1 MKVLLIGEAS
11 GVHRNLKK
19 GLREHGVEA
28 LHLVT
33 SDSASWKWY
42 DGAFAPDWP
51 GKLGGIARNVAPFV
65 KIARMPDYDVAN
77 FINTI
82 TAVHGLW
89 TRYWDIPL
97 IRRKAKLMSYYA
109 LGCDE
114 IALIRHNPALPYTP
128 CQTCLAS
135 GEVLG
140 RDCAKLLNPR
150 FAQSQALVRRHFDF
164 GASSML
170 EYGHTEA
177 LFPGRF
183 RRIPFPVD
191 AEPIAFRP
199 ARNRPRPLIVHTPTR
214 RGFKGTSIVLDAMDR
229 LGRRRGDFEF
239 RVVEGLSYADYLAAM
254 GEADVVIDQVYSQ
267 SSGMNGLEMLAAG
280 KVMLTGSTPL
290 GRAYFPFG
298 DESPAIDA
306 PPDAAELAQAVSNLL
321 DRKSEFPALAEAGRV
336 YVLKHHDP
344 VKVAGQFLD
353 GWRMVLEQRQAHAAA
368 QLG

>member
-28 LHLVT
+28 LHIVA
-33 SDSASWKWY
+33 SASVSWKWW
-42 DGAFAPDWP
+42 DDAFSPDWK
-51 GKLGGIARNVAPFV
+51 GIMGGIARNVAPFV
-65 KIARMPDYDVAN
+65 KIGRLSSFDVAN

-82 TAVHGLW
+82 TAVHGLH
-89 TRYWDIPL
+89 TRYLDIPL
-97 IRRKAKLMSYYA
+97 IRRKVRVMSYYA

-114 IALIRHNPALPYTP
+114 IGLIRHNPGLPYRP
-128 CQTCLAS
+128 CETCLAS

-140 RDCAKLLNPR
+140 RDCAQLLNPR
-150 FAQSQALVRRHFDF
+150 FEKSQELVRRYFDF
-164 GASSML
+164 GSSSMV
-170 EYGHTEA
+170 EYGHTED

-191 AEPIAFRP
+191 AGPIAFRP
-199 ARNRPRPLIVHTPTR
+199 AKNRPKPVIVHTPTR
-214 RGFKGTSIVLDAMDR
+214 RGFKGTDIVLKAMELLAAKR
-229 LGRRRGDFEF
+229 SDFEF
-239 RVVEGLSYADYLAAM
+239 RIVEGLSYADYLDAM
-254 GEADVVIDQVYSQ
+254 AEADIVLDQVFSQ
-267 SSGMNGLEMLAAG
+267 SSGMNGLEMMAAG

-306 PPDAAELAQAVSNLL
+306 PPDAARLAATLSAVL
-321 DRKSEFPALAEAGRV
+321 DRKGDFPAIAEASRD

-344 VKVAGQFLD
+344 VEVAGQFLD
-353 GWRMVLEQRQAHAAA
+353 GWQALLDQPARNNQPA
-368 QLG
+368 

>member
-1 MKVLLIGEAS
+1 MRILLIGEAS

-19 GLREHGVEA
+19 GLREHGVKVLHIVQSAGSIWKSYDQA
-28 LHLVT
+28 L
-33 SDSASWKWY
+33 
-42 DGAFAPDWP
+42 APDWT
-51 GKLGGIARNVAPFV
+51 GTMGGIARNVAPFV
-65 KIARMPDYDVAN
+65 KIAGLPRFDVAN

-97 IRRKAKLMSYYA
+97 IRRKVRVMSYYA

-114 IALIRHNPALPYTP
+114 IGLIRHNPGLPYRP
-128 CQTCLAS
+128 CETCLAS

-140 RDCAKLLNPR
+140 RDCAELLNPR
-150 FAQSQALVRRHFDF
+150 FEQSQELARRYFDF
-164 GASSML
+164 GSASMV
-170 EYGHTEA
+170 EYGHTEE

-191 AEPIAFRP
+191 TEAIAFHP
-199 ARNRPRPLIVHTPTR
+199 ARNRPKPVIVHTPTR
-214 RGFKGTSIVLDAMDR
+214 RGFKGTDIVLKAMN
-229 LGRRRGDFEF
+229 LLAARRSDFEF
-239 RVVEGLSYADYLAAM
+239 RIVEGLSYADYLAAM
-254 GEADVVIDQVYSQ
+254 CDADVVIDQVFSQ
-267 SSGMNGLEMLAAG
+267 SSGINGLEMMAAG

-306 PPDAAELAQAVSNLL
+306 PPDAARLAETLSAVL
-321 DRKSEFPALAEAGRV
+321 DRKAEFPAIADASRA

-344 VKVAGQFLD
+344 AQVAGQFLA
-353 GWRMVLEQRQAHAAA
+353 GWEQLLA
-368 QLG
+368 QPARTSQPA